1 MERDD
6 VSGVGLT
13 CHSISFVTDRPSSLE
28 NSPKKKIMPISID
41 LINDDDVDVDE
52 DAGVGMT
59 SVDSSDV
66 DIDLQDV
73 EDMKTPDDL
82 NTPEALNESVFDGE
96 LDWDE
101 GN

>member
-1 MERDD
+1 
-6 VSGVGLT
+6 
-13 CHSISFVTDRPSSLE
+13 
-28 NSPKKKIMPISID
+28 MPISID
-41 LINDDDVDVDE
+41 LINDDDVDE

-82 NTPEALNESVFDGE
+82 NTPEALNDSVFDGE